1 MSFVTELE
9 NNLQNTE
16 LIQDNLIQDKKADEI
31 IYILQINITQQ
42 YFSSSFEKIR
52 KQIYKYITGMIL
64 SEPDR
69 TFFIEWINNTYL
81 KLKSFSK
88 LSLNPYERVDATFNV
103 GVWYRYFDLSDSDSD
118 NLSE

>member
-1 MSFVTELE
+1 MSLVTELK
-9 NNLQNTE
+9 NNLQNFS

-31 IYILQINITQQ
+31 IYILQINCKQQ

-52 KQIYKYITGMIL
+52 RKIYKYITGMIL

-69 TFFIEWINNTYL
+69 TFYIKWISNTYL
-81 KLKSFSK
+81 ELKSFSK

-118 NLSE
+118 F